1 MKLNF
6 QIFIQNL
13 ADKLYTKNVILILQE
28 EELKEKQIN
37 NTILLLKHLSE
48 NHIRISAVLN
58 EYVLSIIE
66 KLNGKP
72 ALFISFGNS
81 SAKALSKVSLK
92 LLSFLI
98 FFFSCPLP
106 FFSFIILST
115 NLSTFFSLLTLHPY
129 PILFLCILNSTG
141 CPKKSVR

>member
-48 NHIRISAVLN
+48 NHIRISAVLS

-72 ALFISFGNS
+72 ALFLSFGNS
-81 SAKALSKVSLK
+81 SAKDLSKVIFFLFLYFSSHVLFLSSHLSSFLQTY
-92 LLSFLI
+92 LLSFL
-98 FFFSCPLP
+98 FS
-106 FFSFIILST
+106 
-115 NLSTFFSLLTLHPY
+115 TLHPF
-129 PILFLCILNSTG
+129 PILFLSFFLS
-141 CPKKSVR
+141 